1 MLGGL
6 QLLLELDLPRHSPLH
21 PRTERNVLRGPA
33 GAGLNPPPP
42 TEYGCQSGSVGK
54 FCFPPDGSDVFK
66 IILDLFK

>member
-6 QLLLELDLPRHSPLH
+6 QILLELDLPQHSPLH

-33 GAGLNPPPP
+33 GAGLNQPPP

-54 FCFPPDGSDVFK
+54 FVSHPDGSDVFK
-66 IILDLFK
+66 IIQDFIK